1 VGAADSFSDADLMSE
16 IKAGSMRAFDQLY
29 YRYCKRLLS
38 FSISIVKSREEAEN
52 IVQEVFLALWVNRSQ
67 ISNDA
72 SVKYYI
78 FTIAYNTAISALR
91 KKARDEKFLE
101 QLKDLQE
108 LTSEPEDMQTEYTDL
123 KGKLSE
129 IINELPARQR
139 EIFILHKVDGLK
151 YQEIASKLNISVNTI
166 ENHMS
171 RALKTIRS
179 KLGKNSLPATLFFY
193 LFFI

>member
-1 VGAADSFSDADLMSE
+1 VGEVSIVSDADLMSN
-16 IKAGSMRAFDQLY
+16 IKAGNMWAFDQLY
-29 YRYCKRLLS
+29 NRYCKRLLS
-38 FSISIVKSREEAEN
+38 FSLSIVKSREEAEN
-52 IVQEVFLALWVNRSQ
+52 ILQEVFLALWLNRNQ
-67 ISNDA
+67 ISNEA

-78 FTIAYNTAISALR
+78 FTIAYNTSISALR
-91 KKARDEKFLE
+91 RKAKDEKFLE

-108 LTSEPEDMQTEYTDL
+108 LTAEPEDLQTEYSDL
-123 KGKLSE
+123 QGKLSE
-129 IINELPARQR
+129 ILNDLPARQR
-139 EIFILHKVDGLK
+139 EIFILHKVNGLK

-179 KLGKNSLPATLFFY
+179 KLGKNSLCATIFFY